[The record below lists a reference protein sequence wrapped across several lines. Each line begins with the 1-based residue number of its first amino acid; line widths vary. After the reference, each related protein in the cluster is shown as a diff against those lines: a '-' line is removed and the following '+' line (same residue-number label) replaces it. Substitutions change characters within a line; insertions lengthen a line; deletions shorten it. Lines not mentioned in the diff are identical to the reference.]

1 MGKIRLFLASL
12 LAMMVCSVPAF
23 ADTYQILYSPETG
36 TYTETNPTGTYA
48 RTWVSTDA
56 PHVTLKTSVNNINV
70 ADGGLYGQ
78 TYTLSVE
85 GGYLIK
91 SFVFTARPSDNS
103 DGMSVTLENGT
114 EYPVDPAGSRVR
126 ATDVNAESTTFVV
139 VGRYLM
145 VEGFTIIVEDNPD
158 YVPPVYVTDLS
169 QLSNEKAYM
178 VTNVRRTWMF
188 TDEAMGSSQNPNKD
202 NAYQQVAFINHENN
216 FYIYSVGAKK
226 YLNPDNTLT
235 NEEPTPVQIV
245 ATEDANYPWFF
256 KFDDEHNININ
267 GAGQVLI
274 DTWTYM
280 DDGNKNKLMEAGDFD
295 PTEALKVF
303 NTMTELPDGDYYVR
317 NVATGQYMGYG
328 NSWGT
333 QASLM
338 DQADYVN
345 LTRLEDGTYRLD
357 SRVTN
362 GGESHYLGKN
372 YYMDNNDP
380 LPLTITPA
388 GKYYTISAPYGTD
401 ATPMF
406 IGYDGSTTVLAFNLE
421 DGTAPAAQWEI
432 LTREDLLAA
441 MALASEENPVDATF
455 LVKDPNFARN
465 HRDYSAWTFEANNQN
480 NSGANENFCV
490 ESYHS
495 TFSMSQVVEGAPAGI
510 YSLTAQGFYRQ
521 DGSDEE
527 NLPYFFMNDE
537 KGNFPLKTGTENSM
551 SDASASF
558 SKGSYTIDPLFVKI
572 ENDGTLTIGAKNE
585 ANTTIWCIWDNF
597 QLKYY
602 GTEGEIEDVKF
613 AALLKTI
620 EELRNEAE
628 ALKSDQYANEA
639 VAEVIDPALEATAD
653 VEKTEEALKAAIA
666 TLQGAIDEAKKLIAD
681 NTIVVTGVVPNN
693 SMLHWVREPE
703 FGDFHVNTWST
714 EGNSDGTGMVTPF
727 IENWTYSGNGTLAD
741 GDIYYVVPGTLPAG
755 TYEVTALVRANSE
768 AGNDPAGIS
777 FFVNDA
783 TTDLVAEGT
792 AFTYNAIHGVY
803 ANVALKGTVG
813 EDGVL
818 KFGVRLAGTNVNWIA
833 IKDAKFMPYYET
845 SNLDFEEG
853 APVAGDDAG
862 ICTYAKDVA
871 ANNTTLSGMQEVP
884 SWTFGNE
891 NGDARAAGLFAYGSD
906 KFLGGSGF
914 NVPAAGPVAA
924 EPEAGARRLVVK
936 AGEAN
941 QALGVVSVWTAKTSY
956 EQNVTLPAGNY
967 VLTIPYYN
975 AGGTGNIA
983 KNLIGFIANDGT
995 EYLSTAANFGKVGE
1009 WVNEV
1014 VTFTLTEQTNGKLSL
1029 GYTATNSGSGA
1040 MPHLFFDK
1048 VEITTVSDADLARAD
1063 LEAAIVAAELQL
1075 ESTEGVGE
1083 GLFAIPQSAAD
1094 EYLEA
1099 ITAALEVLE
1108 NPDATVEEIRAAI
1121 ETLKAAGETFAA
1133 APKTQP
1139 EAGKY
1144 YTFRLAKD
1152 DTFFDPDNEYY
1163 MTFEVENDAVGVDLE
1178 PVELTFEPAEVE
1190 GQYYLAS
1197 ADGMYVGRKSND
1209 WATSV
1214 LAENKVAWAFTR
1226 SADGSITIDRIDN
1239 AAKHLGA
1246 ETDYPNKNTQCWADK
1261 NASSGRIFWFVEPV
1275 KEEVETILVN
1285 GAEVPVVKTITVNH
1299 EEYEKTDYSGLQES
1313 FDPAE
1318 VLSALGIESFADATQ
1333 YIVNVTT
1340 NEAVENTTD
1349 GWRNADG
1356 DAASWFD
1363 APAGGVCV
1371 KISDPATGLIDYIG
1385 CYDKTHV
1392 AGDTYTAKWAFVAG
1406 GKAAVIDVVITW
1418 IARPELYLADLNMKG
1433 IDMFEIVSE
1442 NGEYA
1447 ETKASEA
1454 LDLEYVT
1461 NLVGADYVVYGVED
1475 LNDNNYKLTN
1485 HYTCSPAPG
1494 FWCTADG
1501 VVTDWGAEG
1510 FKVGVSLID
1519 NLFTAWSNGV
1529 IDEDITVPFFFVNP
1543 TTKDAYQAYVTV
1555 KAATVGI
1562 NGINAADLENADI
1575 YTIGGVKIQKGAK
1588 LQKGIY
1594 IVNGKKMSVK

>member
-1 MGKIRLFLASL
+1 MRKIKLFLASM
-12 LAMMVCSVPAF
+12 LALMAWSVPAL
-23 ADTYQILYSPETG
+23 ADQYQIVYSAETG
-36 TYTETNPTGTYA
+36 TYTETNVNGTYA
-48 RTWVSTDA
+48 RTWVSTA
-56 PHVTLKTSVNNINV
+56 TPTVTLKVSVNNINV
-70 ADGGLYGQ
+70 PDGGLYGGQ
-78 TYTLSVE
+78 PYTLSVE

-91 SFVFTARPSDNS
+91 SYVFTARPSDGS
-103 DGMSVTLENGT
+103 EGMSVTTGDGT
-114 EYPVDPAGSRVR
+114 EFAIDPAGSRVR
-126 ATDVNAESTTFVV
+126 CTNINAESTTFSV
-139 VGRYLM
+139 VGRYVQ
-145 VEGFTIIVEDNPD
+145 VEGFTIVVEDNPD
-158 YVPPVYVTDLS
+158 YVAPVYVTTLGDF
-169 QLSNEKAYM
+169 SNQKAYQ
-178 VTNVRRTWMF
+178 VTNARRTWMF
-188 TDEAMGSSQNPNKD
+188 TDEAMGTSQNPNKE
-202 NAYQQVAFINHENN
+202 NAYQQVAFINHDNN

-235 NEEPTPVQIV
+235 DAEPTPVQIV
-245 ATEDANYPWFF
+245 ETGDANYPWFF

-267 GAGQVLI
+267 GSGLVLI
-274 DTWTYM
+274 DTWTAM
-280 DDGNKNKLMEAGDFD
+280 DDGNKNKVMEAGDFD
-295 PTEALKVF
+295 PTEALAVF
-303 NTMTELPDGDYYVR
+303 NDMTELPDGDYYVR

-372 YYMDNNDP
+372 YFMDNNDP

-432 LTREDLLAA
+432 LTREDFLAA

-666 TLQGAIDEAKKLIAD
+666 TLQAAIDEAKKLIAD

-727 IENWTYSGNGTLAD
+727 IENWTWSGNGALAD

-891 NGDARAAGLFAYGSD
+891 NGDARAAGLFAYGSG
-906 KFLGGSGF
+906 KFLGGAGY
-914 NVPAAGPVAA
+914 NVPEAGPVAA

-941 QALGVVSVWTAKTSY
+941 QALGVVSVWSAKTSY

-1152 DTFFDPDNEYY
+1152 ETFFDPDNEYY

-1226 SADGSITIDRIDN
+1226 MADGAITIDRID
-1239 AAKHLGA
+1239 AATKHLGA

-1261 NASSGRIFWFVEPV
+1261 NSSSGRIYWFVEPV
-1275 KEEVETILVN
+1275 KEEAPVYTIEVERPIGMGYTTTTFDPVFTEALAYLEIEKETDAVLVGINADGSEEAAPGPGGIDGWCDSDGNFVGWGQDATKICVKFFPSVPQYEICDMN
-1285 GAEVPVVKTITVNH
+1285 GADVVGATYTVKYGLKANDKMAVFAINVTFVEPEVKNFDIVKTITVNH
-1299 EEYEKTDYSGLQES
+1299 DEEEKTAYSGTTET

-1318 VLSALGIESFADATQ
+1318 VAEALGLTSIADADQ

-1340 NEAVENTTD
+1340 GDFVLNTTD
-1349 GWRNADG
+1349 SWRDTNG
-1356 DAASWFD
+1356 DAASWGT
-1363 APAGGVCV
+1363 AGGVCV
-1371 KISDPATGLIDYIG
+1371 KINDPASGIIDYIG
-1385 CYDKTHV
+1385 CFDDTHV
-1392 AGDTYTAKWAFVAG
+1392 AGEVYTAKWGFVNPDTN
-1406 GKAAVIDVVITW
+1406 KAVVIDVVI
-1418 IARPELYLADLNMKG
+1418 N
-1433 IDMFEIVSE
+1433 FVS
-1442 NGEYA
+1442 
-1447 ETKASEA
+1447 
-1454 LDLEYVT
+1454 
-1461 NLVGADYVVYGVED
+1461 
-1475 LNDNNYKLTN
+1475 
-1485 HYTCSPAPG
+1485 
-1494 FWCTADG
+1494 
-1501 VVTDWGAEG
+1501 
-1510 FKVGVSLID
+1510 
-1519 NLFTAWSNGV
+1519 
-1529 IDEDITVPFFFVNP
+1529 
-1543 TTKDAYQAYVTV
+1543 
-1555 KAATVGI
+1555 TVGI
-1562 NGINAADLENADI
+1562 NGVNAADLENADI
-1575 YTIGGVKIQKGAK
+1575 YTIGGVKMQKGAK
-1588 LQKGIY
+1588 LQKGLY

>member
-1 MGKIRLFLASL
+1 MRKIKLFLASM
-12 LAMMVCSVPAF
+12 LALMAWSVPAL
-23 ADTYQILYSPETG
+23 ADQYQIVYSAETG
-36 TYTETNPTGTYA
+36 TYTETNPNGTYA
-48 RTWVSTDA
+48 RTWVSTA
-56 PHVTLKTSVNNINV
+56 TPTVTLKVSVNNINV
-70 ADGGLYGQ
+70 PDGGLYGGQ
-78 TYTLSVE
+78 PYTLSVE

-91 SFVFTARPSDNS
+91 SYVFTARPSDGS
-103 DGMSVTLENGT
+103 EGMSVTTGDGT
-114 EYPVDPAGSRVR
+114 EFAIDPAGSRVR
-126 ATDVNAESTTFVV
+126 CTNINAESTTFSV
-139 VGRYLM
+139 VGRYVQ
-145 VEGFTIIVEDNPD
+145 VEGFTIVVEDNPD
-158 YVPPVYVTDLS
+158 YVAPVYVTTLGDF
-169 QLSNEKAYM
+169 SNQKAYQ
-178 VTNVRRTWMF
+178 VTNARRTWMF
-188 TDEAMGSSQNPNKD
+188 TDEAMGTSQNPNKE
-202 NAYQQVAFINHENN
+202 NAYQQVAFINHDNN

-235 NEEPTPVQIV
+235 DAEPTPVQIV
-245 ATEDANYPWFF
+245 ETGDANYPWFF

-267 GAGQVLI
+267 GSGLVLI
-274 DTWTYM
+274 DTWTAM
-280 DDGNKNKLMEAGDFD
+280 DDGNKNKVMEAGDFD
-295 PTEALKVF
+295 PTEALAVF
-303 NTMTELPDGDYYVR
+303 NDMTELPDGDYYVR

-432 LTREDLLAA
+432 LTREDFLAA

-653 VEKTEEALKAAIA
+653 VEKTEETLKAAIA
-666 TLQGAIDEAKKLIAD
+666 TLQAAIDEAKKLIAD

-727 IENWTYSGNGTLAD
+727 IENWTWSGNGALAD

-891 NGDARAAGLFAYGSD
+891 NGDARAAGLFAYGSG
-906 KFLGGSGF
+906 KFLGGAGY
-914 NVPAAGPVAA
+914 NVPEAGPVAA

-941 QALGVVSVWTAKTSY
+941 QALGVVSVWSAKTSY

-1048 VEITTVSDADLARAD
+1048 VTIETVSDADLARAD

-1152 DTFFDPDNEYY
+1152 ETFFDPDNEYY
-1163 MTFEVENDAVGVDLE
+1163 MTFEVENDAVGVDIE

-1226 SADGSITIDRIDN
+1226 MADGAITIDRIDN

-1261 NASSGRIFWFVEPV
+1261 NASSGRIYWFVEPV
-1275 KEEVETILVN
+1275 KEEAPVYTIEVERPIGMGYTTTTFDPVFTEALAYLEIEKETDAVLVGINADGSEEAAPGPGGIDGWCDSDGNFVGWGQDATKICVKFFPSVPQYEICDMN
-1285 GAEVPVVKTITVNH
+1285 GADVVGATYTVKYGLKANDKMAVFAINVTFVEPEVKNFDIVKTITVNH
-1299 EEYEKTDYSGLQES
+1299 DEEEKTAYSGTTET

-1318 VLSALGIESFADATQ
+1318 VAEALGLTSIADADQ

-1340 NEAVENTTD
+1340 GDFVLNTTD
-1349 GWRNADG
+1349 SWRDTNG
-1356 DAASWFD
+1356 DAASWGT
-1363 APAGGVCV
+1363 AGGVCV
-1371 KISDPATGLIDYIG
+1371 KINDPASGIIDYIG
-1385 CYDKTHV
+1385 CFDDTHV
-1392 AGDTYTAKWAFVAG
+1392 AGEVYTAKWGFVNPATD
-1406 GKAAVIDVVITW
+1406 KAVVIDVVI
-1418 IARPELYLADLNMKG
+1418 N
-1433 IDMFEIVSE
+1433 FVS
-1442 NGEYA
+1442 
-1447 ETKASEA
+1447 
-1454 LDLEYVT
+1454 
-1461 NLVGADYVVYGVED
+1461 
-1475 LNDNNYKLTN
+1475 
-1485 HYTCSPAPG
+1485 
-1494 FWCTADG
+1494 
-1501 VVTDWGAEG
+1501 
-1510 FKVGVSLID
+1510 
-1519 NLFTAWSNGV
+1519 
-1529 IDEDITVPFFFVNP
+1529 
-1543 TTKDAYQAYVTV
+1543 
-1555 KAATVGI
+1555 TVGI
-1562 NGINAADLENADI
+1562 NGVNAADLENADI

>member
-1 MGKIRLFLASL
+1 MRKIKLFLASM
-12 LAMMVCSVPAF
+12 LALMAWSVPAL
-23 ADTYQILYSPETG
+23 ADQYQIVYSAETG
-36 TYTETNPTGTYA
+36 TYTETNPNGTYA
-48 RTWVSTDA
+48 RTWVSTA
-56 PHVTLKTSVNNINV
+56 SPTVTLKVSVNNINV
-70 ADGGLYGQ
+70 PDGGLYGGQ
-78 TYTLSVE
+78 PYTLSVE

-91 SFVFTARPSDNS
+91 SYVFTARPSDGS
-103 DGMSVTLENGT
+103 EGMSVTTGDGT
-114 EYPVDPAGSRVR
+114 EFAIDPAGSRVR
-126 ATDVNAESTTFVV
+126 CTNINAESTTFSV
-139 VGRYLM
+139 VGRYVQ
-145 VEGFTIIVEDNPD
+145 VEGFTIVVEDNPD
-158 YVPPVYVTDLS
+158 YVAPVYVTTLGDF
-169 QLSNEKAYM
+169 SNQKAYQ
-178 VTNVRRTWMF
+178 VTNARRTWMF
-188 TDEAMGSSQNPNKD
+188 TDEAMGTSQNPNKE
-202 NAYQQVAFINHENN
+202 NAYQQVAFINHDNN

-235 NEEPTPVQIV
+235 DAEPTPVQIV
-245 ATEDANYPWFF
+245 ETGDANYPWFF

-267 GAGQVLI
+267 GSGLVLI
-274 DTWTYM
+274 DTWTAM
-280 DDGNKNKLMEAGDFD
+280 DDGNKNKVMEAGDFD
-295 PTEALKVF
+295 PTEALAVF
-303 NTMTELPDGDYYVR
+303 NDMTELPDGDYYVR

-432 LTREDLLAA
+432 LTREDFLAA

-653 VEKTEEALKAAIA
+653 VEKTEETLKAAIA
-666 TLQGAIDEAKKLIAD
+666 TLQAAIDEAKKLIAD

-727 IENWTYSGNGTLAD
+727 IENWTWSGNGALAD

-891 NGDARAAGLFAYGSD
+891 NGDARAAGLFAYGSG
-906 KFLGGSGF
+906 KFLGGAGY
-914 NVPAAGPVAA
+914 NVPEAGPVAA

-941 QALGVVSVWTAKTSY
+941 QALGVVSVWSAKTSY

-1152 DTFFDPDNEYY
+1152 ETFFDPDNEYY

-1226 SADGSITIDRIDN
+1226 MADGAITIDRID
-1239 AAKHLGA
+1239 AATKHLGA

-1275 KEEVETILVN
+1275 KVEAPVYTIEVERPTGMGYTTTTFDPVFTEALAYLEIEKETDAVLVGINADGSEEAAPGPGGIDGWCDSDGNFVGWGQDATKICVKFFPSVPQYEICDMN
-1285 GAEVPVVKTITVNH
+1285 GADVVGATYTVKYGLKANDKMAVFAINVTFVEPEVKNFDIVKTITVNH
-1299 EEYEKTDYSGLQES
+1299 DEEEKTAYSETTET

-1318 VLSALGIESFADATQ
+1318 VAEALGLTSIADADQ

-1340 NEAVENTTD
+1340 GDFVLNTTD
-1349 GWRNADG
+1349 GWRDANG
-1356 DAASWFD
+1356 DAASWGTT
-1363 APAGGVCV
+1363 GGVCV
-1371 KISDPATGLIDYIG
+1371 KIKDPASGIIDYIG
-1385 CYDKTHV
+1385 CFDDTHV
-1392 AGDTYTAKWAFVAG
+1392 AGEVYTAKWGFVNPDTD
-1406 GKAAVIDVVITW
+1406 KAVVIDVVI
-1418 IARPELYLADLNMKG
+1418 N
-1433 IDMFEIVSE
+1433 FVS
-1442 NGEYA
+1442 
-1447 ETKASEA
+1447 
-1454 LDLEYVT
+1454 
-1461 NLVGADYVVYGVED
+1461 
-1475 LNDNNYKLTN
+1475 
-1485 HYTCSPAPG
+1485 
-1494 FWCTADG
+1494 
-1501 VVTDWGAEG
+1501 
-1510 FKVGVSLID
+1510 
-1519 NLFTAWSNGV
+1519 
-1529 IDEDITVPFFFVNP
+1529 
-1543 TTKDAYQAYVTV
+1543 
-1555 KAATVGI
+1555 TVGI
-1562 NGINAADLENADI
+1562 NGVNAADLENADI

>member
-1 MGKIRLFLASL
+1 MRKIKLFLASM
-12 LAMMVCSVPAF
+12 LALMAWSVPAL
-23 ADTYQILYSPETG
+23 ADQYQIVYSAETG
-36 TYTETNPTGTYA
+36 TYTETNPNGTYA
-48 RTWVSTDA
+48 RTWVSTA
-56 PHVTLKTSVNNINV
+56 TPTVTLKVSVNNINV
-70 ADGGLYGQ
+70 PDGGLYGGQ
-78 TYTLSVE
+78 PYTLSVE

-91 SFVFTARPSDNS
+91 SYVFTARPSDGS
-103 DGMSVTLENGT
+103 EGMSVTTGDGT
-114 EYPVDPAGSRVR
+114 EFAIDPAGSRVR
-126 ATDVNAESTTFVV
+126 CTNINAESTTFSV
-139 VGRYLM
+139 VGRYVQ
-145 VEGFTIIVEDNPD
+145 VEGFTIVVEDNPD
-158 YVPPVYVTDLS
+158 YVAPVYVTTLGDF
-169 QLSNEKAYM
+169 SNQKAYQ
-178 VTNVRRTWMF
+178 VTNARRTWMF
-188 TDEAMGSSQNPNKD
+188 TDEAMGTSQNPNKE
-202 NAYQQVAFINHENN
+202 NAYQQVAFINHDNN

-235 NEEPTPVQIV
+235 DAEPTPVQIV
-245 ATEDANYPWFF
+245 ETGDANYPWFF

-267 GAGQVLI
+267 GSGLVLI
-274 DTWTYM
+274 DTWTAM
-280 DDGNKNKLMEAGDFD
+280 DDGNKNKVMEAGDFD
-295 PTEALKVF
+295 PTEALAVF
-303 NTMTELPDGDYYVR
+303 NDMTELPDGDYYVR

-432 LTREDLLAA
+432 LTREDFLAA

-653 VEKTEEALKAAIA
+653 VEKTEETLKAAIA
-666 TLQGAIDEAKKLIAD
+666 TLQAAIDEAKKLIAD

-727 IENWTYSGNGTLAD
+727 IENWTWSGNGALAD

-891 NGDARAAGLFAYGSD
+891 NGDARAAGLFAYGSG
-906 KFLGGSGF
+906 KFLGGAGY
-914 NVPAAGPVAA
+914 NVPEAGPVAA

-941 QALGVVSVWTAKTSY
+941 QALGVVSVWSAKTSY

-1152 DTFFDPDNEYY
+1152 ETFFDPDNEYY

-1226 SADGSITIDRIDN
+1226 MADGAITIDRID
-1239 AAKHLGA
+1239 AATKHLGA

-1275 KEEVETILVN
+1275 KVEAPVYTIEVERPTGMGYTTTTFDPVFTEALAYLEIEKETDAVLVGINADGSEEAAPGPGGIDGWCDSDGNFVGWGQDATKICVKFFPSVPQYEICDMN
-1285 GAEVPVVKTITVNH
+1285 GADVVGATYTVKYGLKANDKMAVFAINVTFVEPEVKNFDIVKTITVNH
-1299 EEYEKTDYSGLQES
+1299 DEEEKTAYSETTET

-1318 VLSALGIESFADATQ
+1318 VAEALGLTSIADADQ

-1340 NEAVENTTD
+1340 GDFVLNTTD
-1349 GWRNADG
+1349 GWRDANG
-1356 DAASWFD
+1356 DAASWGTT
-1363 APAGGVCV
+1363 GGVCV
-1371 KISDPATGLIDYIG
+1371 KIKDPASGIIDYIG
-1385 CYDKTHV
+1385 CFDDTHV
-1392 AGDTYTAKWAFVAG
+1392 AGEVYTAKWGFVNPDTD
-1406 GKAAVIDVVITW
+1406 KAVVIDVVI
-1418 IARPELYLADLNMKG
+1418 N
-1433 IDMFEIVSE
+1433 FVS
-1442 NGEYA
+1442 
-1447 ETKASEA
+1447 
-1454 LDLEYVT
+1454 
-1461 NLVGADYVVYGVED
+1461 
-1475 LNDNNYKLTN
+1475 
-1485 HYTCSPAPG
+1485 
-1494 FWCTADG
+1494 
-1501 VVTDWGAEG
+1501 
-1510 FKVGVSLID
+1510 
-1519 NLFTAWSNGV
+1519 
-1529 IDEDITVPFFFVNP
+1529 
-1543 TTKDAYQAYVTV
+1543 
-1555 KAATVGI
+1555 TVGI
-1562 NGINAADLENADI
+1562 NGVNAADLENADI

>member
-1 MGKIRLFLASL
+1 MRKIKLFLASM
-12 LAMMVCSVPAF
+12 LALMAWSVPAL
-23 ADTYQILYSPETG
+23 ADQYQIVYSAETG
-36 TYTETNPTGTYA
+36 TYTETNANGTYA
-48 RTWVSTDA
+48 RTWVSTA
-56 PHVTLKTSVNNINV
+56 TPTVTLKVSVNNINV
-70 ADGGLYGQ
+70 PDGGLYGGQ
-78 TYTLSVE
+78 PYTLSVE

-91 SFVFTARPSDNS
+91 SYVFTARPSDGS
-103 DGMSVTLENGT
+103 EGMSVTTGDGT
-114 EYPVDPAGSRVR
+114 EFAIDPAGSRVR
-126 ATDVNAESTTFVV
+126 CTNINAESTTFSV
-139 VGRYLM
+139 VGRYVQ
-145 VEGFTIIVEDNPD
+145 VEGFTIVVEDNPD
-158 YVPPVYVTDLS
+158 YVPPVYVTTLGDF
-169 QLSNEKAYM
+169 SNQKAYQ
-178 VTNVRRTWMF
+178 VTNARRTWMF
-188 TDEAMGSSQNPNKD
+188 TDEAMGSSQNPDKE
-202 NAYQQVAFINHENN
+202 NAYQQVAFINHDNN

-235 NEEPTPVQIV
+235 DAEPTPVQIV
-245 ATEDANYPWFF
+245 ETGDANYPWFF

-267 GAGQVLI
+267 GAGNVLI
-274 DTWTYM
+274 DTWTAM
-280 DDGNKNKLMEAGDFD
+280 DDGNKNKVMEAGDFD
-295 PTEALKVF
+295 PTEALAVF
-303 NTMTELPDGDYYVR
+303 NDMTELPDGDYYVR

-432 LTREDLLAA
+432 LTREDFLAA

-653 VEKTEEALKAAIA
+653 VEKTEETLKAAIA
-666 TLQGAIDEAKKLIAD
+666 TLQAAIDEAKKLIAD

-727 IENWTYSGNGTLAD
+727 IENWTWSGNGALAD

-941 QALGVVSVWTAKTSY
+941 QALGVVSVWSAKTSY

-1048 VEITTVSDADLARAD
+1048 VDITTVSDADLARAD

-1152 DTFFDPDNEYY
+1152 ETFFDPDNEYY
-1163 MTFEVENDAVGVDLE
+1163 MTFEVENDAVGVDIE

-1226 SADGSITIDRIDN
+1226 MADGAITIDRIDN

-1261 NASSGRIFWFVEPV
+1261 NASSGRIYWFVEPV
-1275 KEEVETILVN
+1275 KEEAPVYTIEVERPIGMGYTTTTFDPVFTEALAYLEIEKETDAVLVGINADGSEEAAPGPGGIDGWCDSDGNFVGWGQDATKICVKFFPSVPQYEICDMN
-1285 GAEVPVVKTITVNH
+1285 GADVVGATYTVKYGLKANDKMAVFAINVTFVEPEVKNFDIVKTITVNH
-1299 EEYEKTDYSGLQES
+1299 DEEEKTAYSGTTET

-1318 VLSALGIESFADATQ
+1318 VAEALGLTSIADADQ

-1340 NEAVENTTD
+1340 GDFVLNTTD
-1349 GWRNADG
+1349 SWRDTNG
-1356 DAASWFD
+1356 DAASWGT
-1363 APAGGVCV
+1363 AGGVCV
-1371 KISDPATGLIDYIG
+1371 KINDPASGIIDYIG
-1385 CYDKTHV
+1385 CFDDTHV
-1392 AGDTYTAKWAFVAG
+1392 AGEVYTAKWGFVNPDTD
-1406 GKAAVIDVVITW
+1406 KAVVIDVVI
-1418 IARPELYLADLNMKG
+1418 N
-1433 IDMFEIVSE
+1433 FVS
-1442 NGEYA
+1442 
-1447 ETKASEA
+1447 
-1454 LDLEYVT
+1454 
-1461 NLVGADYVVYGVED
+1461 
-1475 LNDNNYKLTN
+1475 
-1485 HYTCSPAPG
+1485 
-1494 FWCTADG
+1494 
-1501 VVTDWGAEG
+1501 
-1510 FKVGVSLID
+1510 
-1519 NLFTAWSNGV
+1519 
-1529 IDEDITVPFFFVNP
+1529 
-1543 TTKDAYQAYVTV
+1543 
-1555 KAATVGI
+1555 TVGI
-1562 NGINAADLENADI
+1562 NGVNAADLENADI

>member
-1 MGKIRLFLASL
+1 MA
-12 LAMMVCSVPAF
+12 
-23 ADTYQILYSPETG
+23 
-36 TYTETNPTGTYA
+36 
-48 RTWVSTDA
+48 
-56 PHVTLKTSVNNINV
+56 
-70 ADGGLYGQ
+70 
-78 TYTLSVE
+78 
-85 GGYLIK
+85 
-91 SFVFTARPSDNS
+91 
-103 DGMSVTLENGT
+103 
-114 EYPVDPAGSRVR
+114 
-126 ATDVNAESTTFVV
+126 
-139 VGRYLM
+139 
-145 VEGFTIIVEDNPD
+145 
-158 YVPPVYVTDLS
+158 PVYVTTLGDF
-169 QLSNEKAYM
+169 SNQKAYQ
-178 VTNVRRTWMF
+178 VTNARRTWMF
-188 TDEAMGSSQNPNKD
+188 TDEAMGTSQNPNKE
-202 NAYQQVAFINHENN
+202 NAYQQVAFINHDNN

-235 NEEPTPVQIV
+235 DAEPTPVQIV
-245 ATEDANYPWFF
+245 ETGDANYPWFF

-267 GAGQVLI
+267 GSGLVLI
-274 DTWTYM
+274 DTWTAM
-280 DDGNKNKLMEAGDFD
+280 DDGNKNKVMEAGDFD
-295 PTEALKVF
+295 PTEALAVF
-303 NTMTELPDGDYYVR
+303 NDMTELPDGDYYVR

-432 LTREDLLAA
+432 LTREDFLAA

-653 VEKTEEALKAAIA
+653 VEKTEETLKAAIA
-666 TLQGAIDEAKKLIAD
+666 TLQAAIDEAKKLIAD

-727 IENWTYSGNGTLAD
+727 IENWTWSGNGALAD

-891 NGDARAAGLFAYGSD
+891 NGDARAAGLFAYGSG
-906 KFLGGSGF
+906 KFLGGAGY
-914 NVPAAGPVAA
+914 NVPEAGPVAA

-941 QALGVVSVWTAKTSY
+941 QALGVVSVWSAKTSY

-1152 DTFFDPDNEYY
+1152 ETFFDPDNEYY

-1226 SADGSITIDRIDN
+1226 MADGAITIDRID
-1239 AAKHLGA
+1239 AATKHLGA

-1275 KEEVETILVN
+1275 KVEAPVYTIEVERPTGMGYTTTTFDPVFTEALAYLEIEKETDAVLVGINADGSEEAAPGPGGIDGWCDSDGNFVGWGQDATKICVKFFPSVPQYEICDMN
-1285 GAEVPVVKTITVNH
+1285 GADVVGATYTVKYGLKANDKMAVFAINVTFVEPEVKNFDIVKTITVNH
-1299 EEYEKTDYSGLQES
+1299 DEEEKTAYSETTET

-1318 VLSALGIESFADATQ
+1318 VAEALGLTSIADADQ

-1340 NEAVENTTD
+1340 GDFVLNTTD
-1349 GWRNADG
+1349 GWRDANG
-1356 DAASWFD
+1356 DAASWGTT
-1363 APAGGVCV
+1363 GGVCV
-1371 KISDPATGLIDYIG
+1371 KIKDPASGIIDYIG
-1385 CYDKTHV
+1385 CFDDTHV
-1392 AGDTYTAKWAFVAG
+1392 AGEVYTAKWGFVNPDTD
-1406 GKAAVIDVVITW
+1406 KAVVIDVVI
-1418 IARPELYLADLNMKG
+1418 N
-1433 IDMFEIVSE
+1433 FVS
-1442 NGEYA
+1442 
-1447 ETKASEA
+1447 
-1454 LDLEYVT
+1454 
-1461 NLVGADYVVYGVED
+1461 
-1475 LNDNNYKLTN
+1475 
-1485 HYTCSPAPG
+1485 
-1494 FWCTADG
+1494 
-1501 VVTDWGAEG
+1501 
-1510 FKVGVSLID
+1510 
-1519 NLFTAWSNGV
+1519 
-1529 IDEDITVPFFFVNP
+1529 
-1543 TTKDAYQAYVTV
+1543 
-1555 KAATVGI
+1555 TVGI
-1562 NGINAADLENADI
+1562 NGVNAADLENADI

>member
-1 MGKIRLFLASL
+1 MRKIKLFLASM
-12 LAMMVCSVPAF
+12 LALMAWSVPAL
-23 ADTYQILYSPETG
+23 ADQYQIVYSAETG
-36 TYTETNPTGTYA
+36 TYTETNPNGTYA
-48 RTWVSTDA
+48 RTWVSTA
-56 PHVTLKTSVNNINV
+56 TPTVTLKVSVNNINV
-70 ADGGLYGQ
+70 PDGGLYGGQ
-78 TYTLSVE
+78 PYTLSVE

-91 SFVFTARPSDNS
+91 SYVFTARPSDGS
-103 DGMSVTLENGT
+103 EGMSVTTGDGT
-114 EYPVDPAGSRVR
+114 EFAIDPAGSRVR
-126 ATDVNAESTTFVV
+126 CTNINAESTTFSV
-139 VGRYLM
+139 VGRYVQ
-145 VEGFTIIVEDNPD
+145 VEGFTIVVEDNPD
-158 YVPPVYVTDLS
+158 YVAPVYVTTLGDF
-169 QLSNEKAYM
+169 SNQKAYQ
-178 VTNVRRTWMF
+178 VTNARRTWMF
-188 TDEAMGSSQNPNKD
+188 TDEAMGTSQNPNKE
-202 NAYQQVAFINHENN
+202 NAYQQVAFINHDNN

-235 NEEPTPVQIV
+235 DAEPTPVQIV
-245 ATEDANYPWFF
+245 ETGDANYPWFF

-267 GAGQVLI
+267 GSGLVLI
-274 DTWTYM
+274 DTWTAM
-280 DDGNKNKLMEAGDFD
+280 DDGNKNKVMEAGDFD
-295 PTEALKVF
+295 PTEALAVF
-303 NTMTELPDGDYYVR
+303 NDMTELPDGDYYVR

-432 LTREDLLAA
+432 LTREDFLAA

-653 VEKTEEALKAAIA
+653 VEKTEETLKAAIA
-666 TLQGAIDEAKKLIAD
+666 TLQAAIDEAKKLIAD

-727 IENWTYSGNGTLAD
+727 IENWTWSGNGALAD

-891 NGDARAAGLFAYGSD
+891 NGDARAAGLFAYGSG
-906 KFLGGSGF
+906 KFLGGAGY
-914 NVPAAGPVAA
+914 NVPEAGPVAA

-941 QALGVVSVWTAKTSY
+941 QALGVVSVWSAKTSY

-1014 VTFTLTEQTNGKLSL
+1014 VTFTLTEQSNGKLSL

-1152 DTFFDPDNEYY
+1152 ETFFDPDNEYY

-1226 SADGSITIDRIDN
+1226 MADGAITIDRID
-1239 AAKHLGA
+1239 AATKHLGA

-1275 KEEVETILVN
+1275 KVEAPVYTIEVERPTGMGYTTTTFDPVFTEALAYLEIEKETDAVLVGINADGSEEAAPGPGGIDGWCDSDGNFVGWGQDATKICVKFFPSVPQYEICDMN
-1285 GAEVPVVKTITVNH
+1285 GADVVGATYTVKYGLKANDKMAVFAINVTFVEPEVKNFDIVKTITVNH
-1299 EEYEKTDYSGLQES
+1299 DEEEKTAYSETTET

-1318 VLSALGIESFADATQ
+1318 AAEALGLTSIADADQ

-1340 NEAVENTTD
+1340 GDFVLNTTD
-1349 GWRNADG
+1349 GWRDANG
-1356 DAASWFD
+1356 DAASWGTT
-1363 APAGGVCV
+1363 GGVCV
-1371 KISDPATGLIDYIG
+1371 KIKDPASGIIDYIG
-1385 CYDKTHV
+1385 CFDDTHV
-1392 AGDTYTAKWAFVAG
+1392 AGEVYTAKWGFVNPDTD
-1406 GKAAVIDVVITW
+1406 KAVVIDVVI
-1418 IARPELYLADLNMKG
+1418 N
-1433 IDMFEIVSE
+1433 FVS
-1442 NGEYA
+1442 
-1447 ETKASEA
+1447 
-1454 LDLEYVT
+1454 
-1461 NLVGADYVVYGVED
+1461 
-1475 LNDNNYKLTN
+1475 
-1485 HYTCSPAPG
+1485 
-1494 FWCTADG
+1494 
-1501 VVTDWGAEG
+1501 
-1510 FKVGVSLID
+1510 
-1519 NLFTAWSNGV
+1519 
-1529 IDEDITVPFFFVNP
+1529 
-1543 TTKDAYQAYVTV
+1543 
-1555 KAATVGI
+1555 TVGI
-1562 NGINAADLENADI
+1562 NGVNAADLENADI

>member
-1 MGKIRLFLASL
+1 MGTIRLFLASL

-23 ADTYQILYSPETG
+23 AATYQILYSPETG
-36 TYTETNPTGTYA
+36 TYTETNANGTYA

-126 ATDVNAESTTFVV
+126 ATNVNAESTTFEV

-235 NEEPTPVQIV
+235 DEEPTPVQIV

-267 GAGQVLI
+267 GSGQVLI

-303 NTMTELPDGDYYVR
+303 QAKAALADGKYTFR
-317 NVATGQYMGYG
+317 NIATGKFLGPA

-333 QASLM
+333 QASLVPNSELY
-338 DQADYVN
+338 DVAI
-345 LTRLEDGTYRLD
+345 LEDGRYGIAT
-357 SRVTN
+357 SVSN
-362 GGESHYLGKN
+362 GGTSYYFQGD
-372 YYMDNNDP
+372 YMDGGAGSGSDRTP
-380 LPLTITPA
+380 WPVTIEKNGENFVFQADGFT
-388 GKYYTISAPYGTD
+388 GWHGS
-401 ATPMF
+401 
-406 IGYDGSTTVLAFNLE
+406 DGSNILA
-421 DGTAPAAQWEI
+421 GTLAKDDANAQWEI
-432 LTREDLLAA
+432 LTADDLYGRATV
-441 MALASEENPVDATF
+441 ENPSNVTF
-455 LVKDPNFARN
+455 AILDPNFGRN
-465 HRDYSAWTFEANNQN
+465 NRFQSAWIIDSSNCNI
-480 NSGANENFCV
+480 SGGTNENRCA
-490 ESYHS
+490 ESWQAVF
-495 TFSMSQVVEGAPAGI
+495 TVSQALTVPNGI
-510 YSLTAQGFYRQ
+510 YSLTAQAALTDYTNAY
-521 DGSDEE
+521 DGTDY
-527 NLPYFFMNDE
+527 PVVFANDE
-537 KGNFPLKTGTENSM
+537 SAPFNNMDEADRGTSM
-551 SDASASF
+551 STLSNSF
-558 SKGSYTIDPLFVKI
+558 AAGKYTIDPIFVKV
-572 ENDGTLTIGAKNE
+572 EDGNLTVGVRG
-585 ANTTIWCIWDNF
+585 TRTDTWCIWDNF
-597 QLKYY
+597 TLTYY
-602 GTEGEIEDVKF
+602 GAEGDVEDVKF
-613 AALLKTI
+613 ASLIATVEQLR
-620 EELRNEAE
+620 EELETLKADEYANDAVAAVADE
-628 ALKSDQYANEA
+628 ALN
-639 VAEVIDPALEATAD
+639 ATAD
-653 VEKTEEALKAAIA
+653 VEKNEEALKAAIA
-666 TLQGAIDEAKKLIAD
+666 TLQAAIDEAKKLIAD

-727 IENWTYSGNGTLAD
+727 IENWTWSGNGALAD

-768 AGNDPAGIS
+768 AGNDPTGIT

-783 TTDLVAEGT
+783 TMDFVEAGT
-792 AFTYNAIHGVY
+792 AFTFNSIHGVY
-803 ANVALKGTVG
+803 AKVALKGTVG

-818 KFGVRLAGTNVNWIA
+818 KFGVRLAETNVNWIA
-833 IKDAKFMPYYET
+833 IKDAKFMPYYEAT
-845 SNLDFEEG
+845 NLDFEEG
-853 APVAGDDAG
+853 TPVEGDDAG
-862 ICTYAKDVA
+862 ICTYAKDCA
-871 ANNTTLSGMQEVP
+871 SNNTTLSQMQEVP
-884 SWTFGNE
+884 GWSFGND
-891 NGDARAAGLFAYGSD
+891 NGDARAAGLFAYGSG
-906 KFLGGSGF
+906 KFLGGAGY
-914 NVPAAGPVAA
+914 NVPEAGPDAA

-936 AGEAN
+936 AAENN
-941 QALGVVSVWTAKTSY
+941 QALGIVSVWTAKTSY
-956 EQNVTLPAGNY
+956 EMPVTLPAGNY
-967 VLTIPYYN
+967 VITVPFN
-975 AGGTGNIA
+975 NVGGAGNVT
-983 KNLIGFIANDGT
+983 KNLIGFIADDGT
-995 EYLSTAANFGKVGE
+995 EYLSTNNNFAVGG
-1009 WVNEV
+1009 WKSEV

-1029 GYTATNSGSGA
+1029 GYTAANAGSGS
-1040 MPHLFFDK
+1040 MPHLFFDN
-1048 VEITTVSDADLARAD
+1048 VTIETVSDADLARAD
-1063 LEAAIVAAELQL
+1063 LEAAIAAANDVIEAR
-1075 ESTEGVGE
+1075 EGVGE
-1083 GLFAIPQSAAD
+1083 GLFAISEDALNEYQAAVD
-1094 EYLEA
+1094 
-1099 ITAALEVLE
+1099 AAQAVDD
-1108 NPDATVEEIRAAI
+1108 NPDATAEEI
-1121 ETLKAAGETFAA
+1121 KAALEALLAA
-1133 APKTQP
+1133 GQAYAATPKTQP

-1152 DTFFDPDNEYY
+1152 ETFFDPDNEYY

-1226 SADGSITIDRIDN
+1226 MADGAITIDRID
-1239 AAKHLGA
+1239 AATKHLGA

-1261 NASSGRIFWFVEPV
+1261 NSSSGRIFWFVEPV
-1275 KEEVETILVN
+1275 KEEAPVYTIDVERPTGMGYAVTTFDPVFTEALAYLEIEKETDAVLVGINADGSEVATPGPGDIDGWCDADGNFVGWGTDATKICVKFFPSVPQYEICDMN
-1285 GAEVPVVKTITVNH
+1285 GADVVGATYTVKYGLKANDKMAVFAINVTFVEPEVKSFDIVKTITVNH
-1299 EEYEKTDYSGLQES
+1299 DEEEKTAYSETTET

-1318 VLSALGIESFADATQ
+1318 VAEALGLTSIADADQ

-1340 NEAVENTTD
+1340 GDFVLNTTD
-1349 GWRNADG
+1349 GWRDANG
-1356 DAASWFD
+1356 DAASWGT
-1363 APAGGVCV
+1363 AGGVCV
-1371 KISDPATGLIDYIG
+1371 KIKDPASGIIDYIG
-1385 CYDKTHV
+1385 CFDDTHV
-1392 AGDTYTAKWAFVAG
+1392 AGEVYTAKWGFVNPYTD
-1406 GKAAVIDVVITW
+1406 KAVVIDVVI
-1418 IARPELYLADLNMKG
+1418 N
-1433 IDMFEIVSE
+1433 FVS
-1442 NGEYA
+1442 
-1447 ETKASEA
+1447 
-1454 LDLEYVT
+1454 
-1461 NLVGADYVVYGVED
+1461 
-1475 LNDNNYKLTN
+1475 
-1485 HYTCSPAPG
+1485 
-1494 FWCTADG
+1494 
-1501 VVTDWGAEG
+1501 
-1510 FKVGVSLID
+1510 
-1519 NLFTAWSNGV
+1519 
-1529 IDEDITVPFFFVNP
+1529 
-1543 TTKDAYQAYVTV
+1543 
-1555 KAATVGI
+1555 TVGI
-1562 NGINAADLENADI
+1562 NGVNAADLENADI
-1575 YTIGGVKIQKGAK
+1575 YTISGVKIQKGAK

>member
-1 MGKIRLFLASL
+1 MRKIKLFLASM
-12 LAMMVCSVPAF
+12 LALMAWSVPAL
-23 ADTYQILYSPETG
+23 ADQYQIVYSAETG
-36 TYTETNPTGTYA
+36 TYTETNPNGTYA
-48 RTWVSTDA
+48 RTWVSTA
-56 PHVTLKTSVNNINV
+56 TPTVTLKVSVNNINV
-70 ADGGLYGQ
+70 PDGGLYGGQ
-78 TYTLSVE
+78 PYTLSVE

-91 SFVFTARPSDNS
+91 SYVFTARPSDGS
-103 DGMSVTLENGT
+103 EGMSVTTGDGT
-114 EYPVDPAGSRVR
+114 EFAIDPAGSRVR
-126 ATDVNAESTTFVV
+126 CTNINAESTTFSV
-139 VGRYLM
+139 VGRYVQ
-145 VEGFTIIVEDNPD
+145 VEGFTIVVEDNPD
-158 YVPPVYVTDLS
+158 YVAPVYVTTLGDF
-169 QLSNEKAYM
+169 SNQKAYQ
-178 VTNVRRTWMF
+178 VTNARRTWMF
-188 TDEAMGSSQNPNKD
+188 TDEAMGTSQNPNKE
-202 NAYQQVAFINHENN
+202 NAYQQVAFINHDNN

-235 NEEPTPVQIV
+235 DAEPTPVQIV
-245 ATEDANYPWFF
+245 ETGDANYPWFF

-267 GAGQVLI
+267 GSGLVLI
-274 DTWTYM
+274 DTWTAM
-280 DDGNKNKLMEAGDFD
+280 DDGNKNKVMEAGDFD
-295 PTEALKVF
+295 PTEALAVF
-303 NTMTELPDGDYYVR
+303 NDMTELPDGDYYVR

-432 LTREDLLAA
+432 LTREDFLAA

-602 GTEGEIEDVKF
+602 GTEGEMEDVKF

-653 VEKTEEALKAAIA
+653 VEKTEETLKAAIA
-666 TLQGAIDEAKKLIAD
+666 TLQAAIDEAKKLIAD

-727 IENWTYSGNGTLAD
+727 IENWTWSGNGALAD

-891 NGDARAAGLFAYGSD
+891 NGDARAAGLFAYGSG
-906 KFLGGSGF
+906 KFLGGAGY
-914 NVPAAGPVAA
+914 NVPEAGPVAA

-941 QALGVVSVWTAKTSY
+941 QALGVVSVWSAKTSY

-1152 DTFFDPDNEYY
+1152 ETFFDPDNEYY

-1226 SADGSITIDRIDN
+1226 MADGAITIDRID
-1239 AAKHLGA
+1239 AATKHLGA

-1275 KEEVETILVN
+1275 KVEAPVYTIEVERPTGMGYTTTTFDPVFTEALAYLEIEKETDAVLVGINADGSEEAAPGPGGIDGWCDSDGNFVGWGQDATKICVKFFPSVPQYEICDMN
-1285 GAEVPVVKTITVNH
+1285 GADVVGATYTVKYGLKANDKMAVFAINVTFVEPEVKNFDIVKTITVNH
-1299 EEYEKTDYSGLQES
+1299 DEEEKTAYSETTET

-1318 VLSALGIESFADATQ
+1318 VAEALGLTSIADADQ

-1340 NEAVENTTD
+1340 GDFVLNTTD
-1349 GWRNADG
+1349 GWRDANG
-1356 DAASWFD
+1356 DAASWGTT
-1363 APAGGVCV
+1363 GGVCV
-1371 KISDPATGLIDYIG
+1371 KIKDPASGIIDYIG
-1385 CYDKTHV
+1385 CFDDTHV
-1392 AGDTYTAKWAFVAG
+1392 AGEVYTAKWGFVNPDTD
-1406 GKAAVIDVVITW
+1406 KAVVIDVVI
-1418 IARPELYLADLNMKG
+1418 N
-1433 IDMFEIVSE
+1433 FVS
-1442 NGEYA
+1442 
-1447 ETKASEA
+1447 
-1454 LDLEYVT
+1454 
-1461 NLVGADYVVYGVED
+1461 
-1475 LNDNNYKLTN
+1475 
-1485 HYTCSPAPG
+1485 
-1494 FWCTADG
+1494 
-1501 VVTDWGAEG
+1501 
-1510 FKVGVSLID
+1510 
-1519 NLFTAWSNGV
+1519 
-1529 IDEDITVPFFFVNP
+1529 
-1543 TTKDAYQAYVTV
+1543 
-1555 KAATVGI
+1555 TVGI
-1562 NGINAADLENADI
+1562 NGVNAADLENADI

>member
-1 MGKIRLFLASL
+1 MRKIKLFLASM
-12 LAMMVCSVPAF
+12 LALMAWSVPAL
-23 ADTYQILYSPETG
+23 AEQYQIVYSAETG
-36 TYTETNPTGTYA
+36 TYTETNPNGTYA
-48 RTWVSTDA
+48 RTWVSTA
-56 PHVTLKTSVNNINV
+56 TPTVTLKVSVNNINV
-70 ADGGLYGQ
+70 PDGGLYGGQ
-78 TYTLSVE
+78 PYTLSVE

-91 SFVFTARPSDNS
+91 SYVFTARPSDGS
-103 DGMSVTLENGT
+103 EGMSVTTGDGT
-114 EYPVDPAGSRVR
+114 EFAIDPAGSRVR
-126 ATDVNAESTTFVV
+126 CTNINAETTTFSV
-139 VGRYLM
+139 VGRYVQ
-145 VEGFTIIVEDNPD
+145 VEGFTIVVEDNPD
-158 YVPPVYVTDLS
+158 YVPPVYVTTLGDF
-169 QLSNEKAYM
+169 SNQKAYQ
-178 VTNVRRTWMF
+178 VTNARRTWMF
-188 TDEAMGSSQNPNKD
+188 TDAAMGSSQNPDKE
-202 NAYQQVAFINHENN
+202 NAYQQVAFINHDNN

-235 NEEPTPVQIV
+235 DAEPTPVQIV
-245 ATEDANYPWFF
+245 ETGDANYPWFF
-256 KFDDEHNININ
+256 KFDDQHNININ
-267 GAGQVLI
+267 GSGLVLI
-274 DTWTYM
+274 DTWTAM
-280 DDGNKNKLMEAGDFD
+280 DDGNKNKVMEAGDFD
-295 PTEALKVF
+295 PTEALAVF
-303 NTMTELPDGDYYVR
+303 NDMTELPDGDYYVR
-317 NVATGQYMGYG
+317 NVATSKYMGYG

-333 QASLM
+333 RASLM
-338 DQADYVN
+338 DFADYVTLN
-345 LTRLEDGTYRLD
+345 KQEDGTYLLD

-362 GGESHYLGKN
+362 GGDSHFLGKN
-372 YYMDNNDP
+372 YFMDNNDP
-380 LPLTITPA
+380 LPLTIAKA
-388 GKYYTISAPYGTD
+388 GDYWTFAADNEGVQK
-401 ATPMF
+401 F
-406 IGYDGSTTVLAFNLE
+406 IGYNGTSTELAFDLE
-421 DGTAPAAQWEI
+421 DGTAPAALWEV
-432 LTREDLLAA
+432 LTYDELIAP
-441 MALASEENPVDATF
+441 MAEATVDNPFDATV
-455 LVKDPNFARN
+455 LVKDANFSRN
-465 HRDYSAWTFEANNQN
+465 HRDKSAWVVEAS
-480 NSGANENFCV
+480 NSNLNGGANGTVGNGCA
-490 ESYHS
+490 ESWQS
-495 TFSMSQVVEGAPAGI
+495 AFTVTQTVTVPNGI
-510 YSLTAQGFYRQ
+510 YGVTAQAALTDYTNAY
-521 DGSDEE
+521 DGVEY
-527 NLPYFFMNDE
+527 PVVFANDE
-537 KGNFPLKTGTENSM
+537 TTPFNNMEEADRGTNM
-551 SDASASF
+551 TQLAQSF
-558 SKGSYTIDPLFVKI
+558 TAGKYAVQPLFVKV
-572 ENDGTLTIGAKNE
+572 EDGTLKIGVRGTRT
-585 ANTTIWCIWDNF
+585 NTWCIWDAF
-597 QLKYY
+597 KLTYY
-602 GTEGEIEDVKF
+602 GAEGEVEDVKF
-613 AALLKTI
+613 ASLLNTI
-620 EELRNEAE
+620 DELRAELETLKGNEYADE
-628 ALKSDQYANEA
+628 AADA
-639 VAEVIDPALEATAD
+639 VADAALEATAD
-653 VEKTEEALKAAIA
+653 VEKTEESLKAAIA
-666 TLQGAIDEAKKLIAD
+666 TLQTAIDEMKAKIFD
-681 NTIVVTGVVPNN
+681 NEIVATGEVPNN
-693 SMLHWVREPE
+693 TMLHWVREPA

-727 IENWTYSGNGTLAD
+727 IENWTYSGNGSLAD
-741 GDIYYVVPGTLPAG
+741 GDIYYQVPGTLPAG

-1014 VTFTLTEQTNGKLSL
+1014 VTFTLTEQTNGKLSM

-1040 MPHLFFDK
+1040 MPHLFFDN
-1048 VEITTVSDADLARAD
+1048 VTIETVSDADLARTD

-1133 APKTQP
+1133 TPKTQP

-1152 DTFFDPDNEYY
+1152 ETFFDPDNEYY
-1163 MTFEVENDAVGVDLE
+1163 MTFEIENDAVGVDLE

-1226 SADGSITIDRIDN
+1226 MADGAITIDRID
-1239 AAKHLGA
+1239 AATKHLGA

-1261 NASSGRIFWFVEPV
+1261 NTSTGRIYWFVEPV
-1275 KEEVETILVN
+1275 KEEAPVYTIEVERPTGMGYTTTTFDPVFTEALAYLEIEKETDAVLVGINADGSEEAAPGPGGIDGWCDSDGNFVGWGQDATKICVKFFPSVPQYEICDMN
-1285 GAEVPVVKTITVNH
+1285 GADVVGATYTVKYGLKANDKMAVFAINVTFVEPEVKNFDIVKTITVNH
-1299 EEYEKTDYSGLQES
+1299 DEEEKTAYSETTET

-1318 VLSALGIESFADATQ
+1318 VAEALGLTSIADADQ

-1340 NEAVENTTD
+1340 GDFVLNTTD
-1349 GWRNADG
+1349 GWRDANG
-1356 DAASWFD
+1356 DAASWGT
-1363 APAGGVCV
+1363 AGGVCV
-1371 KISDPATGLIDYIG
+1371 KIKDPASGIIDYIG
-1385 CYDKTHV
+1385 CFDDTHV
-1392 AGDTYTAKWAFVAG
+1392 AGEVYTAKWGFVNPDTD
-1406 GKAAVIDVVITW
+1406 KAVVIDVVI
-1418 IARPELYLADLNMKG
+1418 N
-1433 IDMFEIVSE
+1433 FVS
-1442 NGEYA
+1442 
-1447 ETKASEA
+1447 
-1454 LDLEYVT
+1454 
-1461 NLVGADYVVYGVED
+1461 
-1475 LNDNNYKLTN
+1475 
-1485 HYTCSPAPG
+1485 
-1494 FWCTADG
+1494 
-1501 VVTDWGAEG
+1501 
-1510 FKVGVSLID
+1510 
-1519 NLFTAWSNGV
+1519 
-1529 IDEDITVPFFFVNP
+1529 
-1543 TTKDAYQAYVTV
+1543 
-1555 KAATVGI
+1555 TVGI
-1562 NGINAADLENADI
+1562 NGVNAADLENADI
-1575 YTIGGVKIQKGAK
+1575 YTIGGVKMQKGAK

>member
-1 MGKIRLFLASL
+1 MRKIKLFLASM
-12 LAMMVCSVPAF
+12 LALMAWSVPAL
-23 ADTYQILYSPETG
+23 ADQYQIVYSAETG
-36 TYTETNPTGTYA
+36 TYTETNPNGTYA
-48 RTWVSTDA
+48 RTWVSTA
-56 PHVTLKTSVNNINV
+56 TPTVTLKVSVNNINV
-70 ADGGLYGQ
+70 PDGGLYGGQ
-78 TYTLSVE
+78 PYTLSVE

-91 SFVFTARPSDNS
+91 SYVFTARPSDGS
-103 DGMSVTLENGT
+103 EGMSVTTGDGT
-114 EYPVDPAGSRVR
+114 EFAIDPAGSRVR
-126 ATDVNAESTTFVV
+126 CTNINAESTTFSV
-139 VGRYLM
+139 VGRYVQ
-145 VEGFTIIVEDNPD
+145 VEGFTIVVEDNPD
-158 YVPPVYVTDLS
+158 YVAPVYVTTLGDF
-169 QLSNEKAYM
+169 SNQKAYQ
-178 VTNVRRTWMF
+178 VTNARRTWMF
-188 TDEAMGSSQNPNKD
+188 TDEAMGSSQNPDKE
-202 NAYQQVAFINHENN
+202 NAYQQVAFINHDNN

-235 NEEPTPVQIV
+235 DAEPTPVQIV
-245 ATEDANYPWFF
+245 ETGDANYPWFF

-267 GAGQVLI
+267 GSGLVLI
-274 DTWTYM
+274 DTWTAM
-280 DDGNKNKLMEAGDFD
+280 DDGNKNKVMEAGDFD
-295 PTEALKVF
+295 PTEALAVF
-303 NTMTELPDGDYYVR
+303 NDMTELPDGDYYVR

-432 LTREDLLAA
+432 LTREDFLAA

-653 VEKTEEALKAAIA
+653 VEKTEETLKAAIA
-666 TLQGAIDEAKKLIAD
+666 TLQAAIDEAKKLIAD

-727 IENWTYSGNGTLAD
+727 IENWTWSGNGALAD

-891 NGDARAAGLFAYGSD
+891 NGDARAAGLFAYGSG
-906 KFLGGSGF
+906 KFLGGAGY
-914 NVPAAGPVAA
+914 NVPEAGPVAA

-941 QALGVVSVWTAKTSY
+941 QALGVVSVWSAKTSY

-1029 GYTATNSGSGA
+1029 GYQAANSGSGA

-1048 VEITTVSDADLARAD
+1048 VDITTVSDADLARAD

-1152 DTFFDPDNEYY
+1152 ETFFDPDNEYY

-1214 LAENKVAWAFTR
+1214 LAENKVAWALTR
-1226 SADGSITIDRIDN
+1226 MADGAITIDRIEN

-1246 ETDYPNKNTQCWADK
+1246 ETDYPNKNTQCWAEK
-1261 NASSGRIFWFVEPV
+1261 NSSSGRIFWFVEPV
-1275 KEEVETILVN
+1275 KEEAPVYTIEVERPIGMGYTTTTFDPVFTEALAYLEIEKETDAVRVGINADGSEEAAPGPGGIDGWCDSDGNFVGWGQDATKICVKFFPSVPQYEICDMN
-1285 GAEVPVVKTITVNH
+1285 GADVVGATYTVKYGLKANDKMAVFAINVTFVEPEVKNFDIVKTITVNH
-1299 EEYEKTDYSGLQES
+1299 DEEEKTAYSGTTET

-1318 VLSALGIESFADATQ
+1318 VAEALGLTSIADADQ

-1340 NEAVENTTD
+1340 GDFVLNTTD
-1349 GWRNADG
+1349 SWRDTNG
-1356 DAASWFD
+1356 DAASWGT
-1363 APAGGVCV
+1363 AGGVCV
-1371 KISDPATGLIDYIG
+1371 KINDPASGIIDYIG
-1385 CYDKTHV
+1385 CFDDTHV
-1392 AGDTYTAKWAFVAG
+1392 AGEVYTAKWGFVNPDTD
-1406 GKAAVIDVVITW
+1406 KAVVIDVVI
-1418 IARPELYLADLNMKG
+1418 N
-1433 IDMFEIVSE
+1433 FVS
-1442 NGEYA
+1442 
-1447 ETKASEA
+1447 
-1454 LDLEYVT
+1454 
-1461 NLVGADYVVYGVED
+1461 
-1475 LNDNNYKLTN
+1475 
-1485 HYTCSPAPG
+1485 
-1494 FWCTADG
+1494 
-1501 VVTDWGAEG
+1501 
-1510 FKVGVSLID
+1510 
-1519 NLFTAWSNGV
+1519 
-1529 IDEDITVPFFFVNP
+1529 
-1543 TTKDAYQAYVTV
+1543 
-1555 KAATVGI
+1555 TVGI
-1562 NGINAADLENADI
+1562 NGVNAADLENADI

>member
-1 MGKIRLFLASL
+1 
-12 LAMMVCSVPAF
+12 
-23 ADTYQILYSPETG
+23 
-36 TYTETNPTGTYA
+36 
-48 RTWVSTDA
+48 
-56 PHVTLKTSVNNINV
+56 
-70 ADGGLYGQ
+70 
-78 TYTLSVE
+78 
-85 GGYLIK
+85 
-91 SFVFTARPSDNS
+91 
-103 DGMSVTLENGT
+103 
-114 EYPVDPAGSRVR
+114 
-126 ATDVNAESTTFVV
+126 
-139 VGRYLM
+139 
-145 VEGFTIIVEDNPD
+145 
-158 YVPPVYVTDLS
+158 
-169 QLSNEKAYM
+169 
-178 VTNVRRTWMF
+178 
-188 TDEAMGSSQNPNKD
+188 
-202 NAYQQVAFINHENN
+202 
-216 FYIYSVGAKK
+216 
-226 YLNPDNTLT
+226 
-235 NEEPTPVQIV
+235 
-245 ATEDANYPWFF
+245 
-256 KFDDEHNININ
+256 
-267 GAGQVLI
+267 
-274 DTWTYM
+274 M
-280 DDGNKNKLMEAGDFD
+280 DDGNKNKVMEAGDFD
-295 PTEALKVF
+295 PTEALAVF
-303 NTMTELPDGDYYVR
+303 NDMTELPDGDYYVR

-432 LTREDLLAA
+432 LTREDFLAA

-653 VEKTEEALKAAIA
+653 VEKTEETLKAAIA
-666 TLQGAIDEAKKLIAD
+666 TLQAAIDEAKKLIAD

-727 IENWTYSGNGTLAD
+727 IENWTWSGNGALAD

-891 NGDARAAGLFAYGSD
+891 NGDARAAGLFAYGSG
-906 KFLGGSGF
+906 KFLGGAGY
-914 NVPAAGPVAA
+914 NVPEAGPVAA

-941 QALGVVSVWTAKTSY
+941 QALGVVSVWSAKTSY

-1152 DTFFDPDNEYY
+1152 ETFFDPDNEYY

-1226 SADGSITIDRIDN
+1226 MADGAITIDRID
-1239 AAKHLGA
+1239 AATKHLGA

-1275 KEEVETILVN
+1275 KVEAPVYTIEVERPTGMGYTTTTFDPVFTEALAYLEIEKETDAVLVGINADGSEEAAPGPGGIDGWCDSDGNFVGWGQDATKICVKFFPSVPQYEICDMN
-1285 GAEVPVVKTITVNH
+1285 GADVVGATYTVKYGLKANDKMAVFAINVTFVEPEVKNFDIVKTITVNH
-1299 EEYEKTDYSGLQES
+1299 DEEEKTAYSETTET

-1318 VLSALGIESFADATQ
+1318 VAEALGLTSIADADQ

-1340 NEAVENTTD
+1340 GDFVLNTTD
-1349 GWRNADG
+1349 GWRDANG
-1356 DAASWFD
+1356 DAASWGTT
-1363 APAGGVCV
+1363 GGVCV
-1371 KISDPATGLIDYIG
+1371 KIKDPASGIIDYIG
-1385 CYDKTHV
+1385 CFDDTHV
-1392 AGDTYTAKWAFVAG
+1392 AGEVYTAKWGFVNPDTD
-1406 GKAAVIDVVITW
+1406 KAVVIDVVI
-1418 IARPELYLADLNMKG
+1418 N
-1433 IDMFEIVSE
+1433 FVS
-1442 NGEYA
+1442 
-1447 ETKASEA
+1447 
-1454 LDLEYVT
+1454 
-1461 NLVGADYVVYGVED
+1461 
-1475 LNDNNYKLTN
+1475 
-1485 HYTCSPAPG
+1485 
-1494 FWCTADG
+1494 
-1501 VVTDWGAEG
+1501 
-1510 FKVGVSLID
+1510 
-1519 NLFTAWSNGV
+1519 
-1529 IDEDITVPFFFVNP
+1529 
-1543 TTKDAYQAYVTV
+1543 
-1555 KAATVGI
+1555 TVGI
-1562 NGINAADLENADI
+1562 NGVNAADLENADI

>member
-1 MGKIRLFLASL
+1 MRKIKLFLASM
-12 LAMMVCSVPAF
+12 LALMAWSVPAL
-23 ADTYQILYSPETG
+23 ADQYQIVYSAETG
-36 TYTETNPTGTYA
+36 TYTETNPNGTYA
-48 RTWVSTDA
+48 RTWVSTA
-56 PHVTLKTSVNNINV
+56 TPTVTLKVSVNNINV
-70 ADGGLYGQ
+70 PDGGLYGGQ
-78 TYTLSVE
+78 PYTLSVE

-91 SFVFTARPSDNS
+91 SYVFTARPSDGS
-103 DGMSVTLENGT
+103 EGMSVTTGDGT
-114 EYPVDPAGSRVR
+114 EFAIDPAGSRVR
-126 ATDVNAESTTFVV
+126 CTNINAESTTFSV
-139 VGRYLM
+139 VGRYVQ
-145 VEGFTIIVEDNPD
+145 VEGFTIVVEDNPD
-158 YVPPVYVTDLS
+158 YVAPVYVTTLGDF
-169 QLSNEKAYM
+169 SNQKAYQ
-178 VTNVRRTWMF
+178 VTNARRTWMF
-188 TDEAMGSSQNPNKD
+188 TDEAMGTSQNPNKE
-202 NAYQQVAFINHENN
+202 NAYQQVAFINHDNN

-235 NEEPTPVQIV
+235 DAEPTPVQIV
-245 ATEDANYPWFF
+245 ETGDANYPWFF

-267 GAGQVLI
+267 GSGLVLI
-274 DTWTYM
+274 DTWTAM
-280 DDGNKNKLMEAGDFD
+280 DDGNKNKVMEAGDFD
-295 PTEALKVF
+295 PTEALAVF
-303 NTMTELPDGDYYVR
+303 NDMTELPDGDYYVR

-432 LTREDLLAA
+432 LTREDFLAA

-653 VEKTEEALKAAIA
+653 VEKTEETLKAAIA
-666 TLQGAIDEAKKLIAD
+666 TLQAAIDEAKKLIAD

-727 IENWTYSGNGTLAD
+727 IENWTWSGNGALAD

-768 AGNDPAGIS
+768 AGNDPAGIA

-891 NGDARAAGLFAYGSD
+891 NGDARAAGLFAYGSG
-906 KFLGGSGF
+906 KFLGGAGY
-914 NVPAAGPVAA
+914 NVPEAGPVAA

-941 QALGVVSVWTAKTSY
+941 QALGVVSVWSAKTSY

-1152 DTFFDPDNEYY
+1152 ETFFDPDNEYY

-1226 SADGSITIDRIDN
+1226 MADGAITIDRID
-1239 AAKHLGA
+1239 AATKHLGA

-1275 KEEVETILVN
+1275 KVEAPVYTIEVERPTGMGYTTTTFDPVFTEALAYLEIEKETDAVLVGINADGSEEAAPGPGGIDGWCDSDGNFVGWGQDATKICVKFFPSVPQYEICDMN
-1285 GAEVPVVKTITVNH
+1285 GADVVGATYTVKYGLKANDKMAVFAINVTFVEPEVKNFDIVKTITVNH
-1299 EEYEKTDYSGLQES
+1299 DEEEKTAYSETTET

-1318 VLSALGIESFADATQ
+1318 VAEALGLTSIADADQ

-1340 NEAVENTTD
+1340 GDFVLNTTD
-1349 GWRNADG
+1349 GWRDANG
-1356 DAASWFD
+1356 DAASWGTT
-1363 APAGGVCV
+1363 GGVCV
-1371 KISDPATGLIDYIG
+1371 KIKDPASGIIDYIG
-1385 CYDKTHV
+1385 CFDDTHV
-1392 AGDTYTAKWAFVAG
+1392 AGEVYTAKWGFVNPDTD
-1406 GKAAVIDVVITW
+1406 KAVVIDVVI
-1418 IARPELYLADLNMKG
+1418 N
-1433 IDMFEIVSE
+1433 FVS
-1442 NGEYA
+1442 
-1447 ETKASEA
+1447 
-1454 LDLEYVT
+1454 
-1461 NLVGADYVVYGVED
+1461 
-1475 LNDNNYKLTN
+1475 
-1485 HYTCSPAPG
+1485 
-1494 FWCTADG
+1494 
-1501 VVTDWGAEG
+1501 
-1510 FKVGVSLID
+1510 
-1519 NLFTAWSNGV
+1519 
-1529 IDEDITVPFFFVNP
+1529 
-1543 TTKDAYQAYVTV
+1543 
-1555 KAATVGI
+1555 TVGI
-1562 NGINAADLENADI
+1562 NGVNAADLENADI

>member
-1 MGKIRLFLASL
+1 MRKIKLFLASM
-12 LAMMVCSVPAF
+12 LALMAWSVPAL
-23 ADTYQILYSPETG
+23 ADQYQIVYSAETG
-36 TYTETNPTGTYA
+36 TYTETNPNGTYA
-48 RTWVSTDA
+48 RTWVSTA
-56 PHVTLKTSVNNINV
+56 TPTVTLKVSVNNINV
-70 ADGGLYGQ
+70 PDGGLYGGQ
-78 TYTLSVE
+78 PYTLSVE

-91 SFVFTARPSDNS
+91 SYVFTARPSDGS
-103 DGMSVTLENGT
+103 EGMSVTTGDGT
-114 EYPVDPAGSRVR
+114 EFAIDPAGSRVR
-126 ATDVNAESTTFVV
+126 CTNINAESTTFSV
-139 VGRYLM
+139 VGRYVQ
-145 VEGFTIIVEDNPD
+145 VEGFTIVVEDNPD
-158 YVPPVYVTDLS
+158 YVAPVYVTTLGDF
-169 QLSNEKAYM
+169 SNQKAYQ
-178 VTNVRRTWMF
+178 VTNARRTWMF
-188 TDEAMGSSQNPNKD
+188 TDEAMGTSQNPNKE
-202 NAYQQVAFINHENN
+202 NAYQQVAFINHDNN

-235 NEEPTPVQIV
+235 DAEPTPVQIV
-245 ATEDANYPWFF
+245 ETGDANYPWFF

-267 GAGQVLI
+267 GSGLVLI
-274 DTWTYM
+274 DTWTAM
-280 DDGNKNKLMEAGDFD
+280 DDGNKNKVMEAGDFD
-295 PTEALKVF
+295 PTEALAVF
-303 NTMTELPDGDYYVR
+303 NDMTELPDGDYYVR

-432 LTREDLLAA
+432 LTREDFLAA

-653 VEKTEEALKAAIA
+653 VEKTEETLKAAIA
-666 TLQGAIDEAKKLIAD
+666 TLQAAIDEAKKLIAD

-727 IENWTYSGNGTLAD
+727 IENWTWSGNGALAD

-891 NGDARAAGLFAYGSD
+891 NGDARAAGLFAYGSG
-906 KFLGGSGF
+906 KFLGGAGY
-914 NVPAAGPVAA
+914 NVPEAGPVAA

-941 QALGVVSVWTAKTSY
+941 QALGVVSVWSAKTSY
-956 EQNVTLPAGNY
+956 EQNVTLPAGIY

-1152 DTFFDPDNEYY
+1152 ETFFDPDNEYY

-1226 SADGSITIDRIDN
+1226 MADGAITIDRID
-1239 AAKHLGA
+1239 AATKHLGA

-1275 KEEVETILVN
+1275 KVEAPVYTIEVERPTGMGYTTTTFDPVFTEALAYLEIEKETDAVLVGINADGSEEAAPGPGGIDGWCDSDGNFVGWGQDATKICVKFFPSVPQYEICDMN
-1285 GAEVPVVKTITVNH
+1285 GADVVGATYTVKYGLKANDKMAVFAINVTFVEPEVKNFDIVKTITVNH
-1299 EEYEKTDYSGLQES
+1299 DEEEKTAYSETTET

-1318 VLSALGIESFADATQ
+1318 VAEALGLTSIADADQ

-1340 NEAVENTTD
+1340 GDFVLNTTD
-1349 GWRNADG
+1349 GWRDANG
-1356 DAASWFD
+1356 DAASWGTT
-1363 APAGGVCV
+1363 GGVCV
-1371 KISDPATGLIDYIG
+1371 KIKDPASGIIDYIG
-1385 CYDKTHV
+1385 CFDDTHV
-1392 AGDTYTAKWAFVAG
+1392 AGEVYTAKWGFVNPDTD
-1406 GKAAVIDVVITW
+1406 KAVVIDVVI
-1418 IARPELYLADLNMKG
+1418 N
-1433 IDMFEIVSE
+1433 FVS
-1442 NGEYA
+1442 
-1447 ETKASEA
+1447 
-1454 LDLEYVT
+1454 
-1461 NLVGADYVVYGVED
+1461 
-1475 LNDNNYKLTN
+1475 
-1485 HYTCSPAPG
+1485 
-1494 FWCTADG
+1494 
-1501 VVTDWGAEG
+1501 
-1510 FKVGVSLID
+1510 
-1519 NLFTAWSNGV
+1519 
-1529 IDEDITVPFFFVNP
+1529 
-1543 TTKDAYQAYVTV
+1543 
-1555 KAATVGI
+1555 TVGI
-1562 NGINAADLENADI
+1562 NGVNAADLENADI

>member
-1 MGKIRLFLASL
+1 M
-12 LAMMVCSVPAF
+12 
-23 ADTYQILYSPETG
+23 
-36 TYTETNPTGTYA
+36 
-48 RTWVSTDA
+48 
-56 PHVTLKTSVNNINV
+56 
-70 ADGGLYGQ
+70 
-78 TYTLSVE
+78 E

-91 SFVFTARPSDNS
+91 SYVFTARPSDGS
-103 DGMSVTLENGT
+103 EGMSVTTGDGT
-114 EYPVDPAGSRVR
+114 EFAIDPAGSRVR
-126 ATDVNAESTTFVV
+126 CTNINAESTTFSV
-139 VGRYLM
+139 VGRYVQ
-145 VEGFTIIVEDNPD
+145 VEGFTIVVEDNPD
-158 YVPPVYVTDLS
+158 YVAPVYVTTLGDF
-169 QLSNEKAYM
+169 SNQKAYQ
-178 VTNVRRTWMF
+178 VTNARRTWMF
-188 TDEAMGSSQNPNKD
+188 TDEAMGTSQNPNKE
-202 NAYQQVAFINHENN
+202 NAYQQVAFINHDNN

-235 NEEPTPVQIV
+235 DAEPTPVQIV
-245 ATEDANYPWFF
+245 ETGDANYPWFF

-267 GAGQVLI
+267 GSGLVLI
-274 DTWTYM
+274 DTWTAM
-280 DDGNKNKLMEAGDFD
+280 DDGNKNKVMEAGDFD
-295 PTEALKVF
+295 PTEALAVF
-303 NTMTELPDGDYYVR
+303 NDMTELPDGDYYVR

-432 LTREDLLAA
+432 LTREDFLAA

-653 VEKTEEALKAAIA
+653 VEKTEETLKAAIA
-666 TLQGAIDEAKKLIAD
+666 TLQAAIDEAKKLIAD

-727 IENWTYSGNGTLAD
+727 IENWTWSGNGALAD

-891 NGDARAAGLFAYGSD
+891 NGDARAAGLFAYGSG
-906 KFLGGSGF
+906 KFLGGAGY
-914 NVPAAGPVAA
+914 NVPEAGPVAA

-941 QALGVVSVWTAKTSY
+941 QALGVVSVWSAKTSY

-1152 DTFFDPDNEYY
+1152 ETFFDPDNEYY

-1226 SADGSITIDRIDN
+1226 MADGAITIDRID
-1239 AAKHLGA
+1239 AATKHLGA

-1275 KEEVETILVN
+1275 KVEAPVYTIEVERPTGMGYTTTTFDPVFTEALAYLEIEKETDAVLVGINADGSEEAAPGPGGIDGWCDSDGNFVGWGQDATKICVKFFPSVPQYEICDMN
-1285 GAEVPVVKTITVNH
+1285 GADVVGATYTVKYGLKANDKMAVFAINVTFVEPEVKNFDIVKTITVNH
-1299 EEYEKTDYSGLQES
+1299 DEEEKTAYSETTET

-1318 VLSALGIESFADATQ
+1318 VAEALGLTSIADADQ

-1340 NEAVENTTD
+1340 GDFVLNTTD
-1349 GWRNADG
+1349 GWRDANG
-1356 DAASWFD
+1356 DAASWGTT
-1363 APAGGVCV
+1363 GGVCV
-1371 KISDPATGLIDYIG
+1371 KIKDPASGIIDYIG
-1385 CYDKTHV
+1385 CFDDTHV
-1392 AGDTYTAKWAFVAG
+1392 AGEVYTAKWGFVNPDTD
-1406 GKAAVIDVVITW
+1406 KAVVIDVVI
-1418 IARPELYLADLNMKG
+1418 N
-1433 IDMFEIVSE
+1433 FVS
-1442 NGEYA
+1442 
-1447 ETKASEA
+1447 
-1454 LDLEYVT
+1454 
-1461 NLVGADYVVYGVED
+1461 
-1475 LNDNNYKLTN
+1475 
-1485 HYTCSPAPG
+1485 
-1494 FWCTADG
+1494 
-1501 VVTDWGAEG
+1501 
-1510 FKVGVSLID
+1510 
-1519 NLFTAWSNGV
+1519 
-1529 IDEDITVPFFFVNP
+1529 
-1543 TTKDAYQAYVTV
+1543 
-1555 KAATVGI
+1555 TVGI
-1562 NGINAADLENADI
+1562 NGVNAADLENADI